1 MRTRFFCG
9 LLAALV
15 PATQMSAQA
24 RGGDGFLFSPPHAT
38 LSIRGGFARPSASSD
53 VFSFVT
59 KRLTVDRGDF
69 SGLSLATDLAFRVH
83 SRADV
88 LVGTGIS
95 TRVTRSEYRDF
106 VDTDDLP
113 IEQRTTFR
121 RIPITAGLKLHL
133 RSEGR
138 TISKLAWVPNKLSP
152 YVAAGGGMM
161 YYLFKQDG
169 DFVDFRTND
178 VFRTSL
184 RSTDVSAMAFGS
196 VGTTYSLT
204 PHVGLNAE
212 LRYEH
217 ARGALS
223 SDFRD
228 FSPIDLSGV
237 GLTAGFLFRF

>member
-1 MRTRFFCG
+1 MRMRSVCG
-9 LLAALV
+9 LLAVFAPVASL
-15 PATQMSAQA
+15 SAQST
-24 RGGDGFLFSPPHAT
+24 GGDGFLFSPPHAT
-38 LSIRGGFARPSASSD
+38 WSIRGGFSRASASSD

-59 KRLTVDRGDF
+59 ERLTVDRGDF

-83 SRADV
+83 SRVDV
-88 LVGTGIS
+88 LLGTGINS
-95 TRVTRSEYRDF
+95 RVKRSEDRAF
-106 VDTDDLP
+106 IGTDDLP

-133 RSEGR
+133 RPEGR
-138 TISKLAWVPNKLSP
+138 TISKLAWVPSKLSP
-152 YVAAGGGMM
+152 YIAAGGGMM
-161 YYLFKQDG
+161 YYQFKQDG
-169 DFVDFRTND
+169 EFVDYKTFD
-178 VFRTSL
+178 VFRASL
-184 RSTDVSAMAFGS
+184 NSTDVSAMAFGA

-217 ARGALS
+217 ARGALG

-237 GLTAGFLFRF
+237 GLTAGLLFRF

>member
-1 MRTRFFCG
+1 MRTRFACG
-9 LLAALV
+9 LLAALGF
-15 PATQMSAQA
+15 ATPMSAQS
-24 RGGDGFLFSPPHAT
+24 RGGDGFLFAPPHAT

-59 KRLTVDRGDF
+59 ERLTVNRGDF
-69 SGLSLATDLAFRVH
+69 SGLSLATDLAIRVR

-95 TRVTRSEYRDF
+95 TRVKRSEDRAF
-106 VDTDDLP
+106 IGTDDLP

-133 RSEGR
+133 RPEGR
-138 TISKLAWVPNKLSP
+138 TVSKLAWVPSKLSP
-152 YVAAGGGMM
+152 YIAAGGGMM

-169 DFVDFRTND
+169 EFVDYKTLK
-178 VFRTSL
+178 VFGTSL
-184 RSTDVSAMAFGS
+184 KSTDVSAMAFGS

-204 PHVGLNAE
+204 PHIGLNAE

-223 SDFRD
+223 SDFRG

>member
-15 PATQMSAQA
+15 PAVPMSAQS

-59 KRLTVDRGDF
+59 QRLTVDRGDF